1 MGTLSL
7 RDQLRHA
14 LREKGWT
21 VARLLD
27 ESGLEC
33 DRSSLD
39 RKINGR
45 QILRAEECQA
55 IAAALNTQ
63 LVWSASK
70 PRRTHVQRRHGKR
83 VKR

>member
-7 RDQLRHA
+7 RDQLRLA
-14 LREKGWT
+14 LRKKGWT

-27 ESGLEC
+27 ESGLTC

-45 QILRAEECQA
+45 QPLRTEECQA
-55 IAAALNTQ
+55 IAAALGQSLAWT
-63 LVWSASK
+63 A
-70 PRRTHVQRRHGKR
+70 THARKRHGKR
-83 VKR
+83 RGPR